1 MTYTT
6 FNFYVFL
13 LITLVA
19 YYIIPKAYRWLA
31 ILLANFCFI
40 WFATESVS
48 KMVLFVV
55 TIFISYAFGLLLRH
69 NKKKSLLMGGIV
81 ISAIPLLL
89 TRIIGFAEGKVP
101 EGIVSKIIIPLG
113 LSFYTMQ
120 IIAYLVDVYR
130 GKIKPQVNVLK
141 YALFISFFP
150 QIIQGPIPRYD
161 ELSEQLAEGHDFDE
175 NNLISG
181 IQLIIWGFFLKFMIA
196 DKAGIVVDKIFDD
209 YSSYKG
215 LYIWIAG
222 ILYSLQLYTDFLG
235 CVTLSQGIARLF
247 GISLT
252 DNFKRPYFADS
263 IKDFWRRWHISLS
276 TWLKDYIYI
285 PLGGNRK
292 GTNRKYVNLLATF
305 AVSGFWHGGGFKF
318 IFWGL
323 MHGVYQLVES
333 MVPIF
338 NKKYVGA
345 KHLIRVLINFYF
357 VMIAW
362 IVFRADTLL
371 AGLKMIY
378 RMFRGFNPWILFD
391 GAIYD
396 LGLVQREWE
405 VLLLSLLVLFWVSRK
420 QESGVILR
428 EKFSGRGLAVRW
440 AIYII
445 AILVIWVFGTYGF
458 GYDATDF
465 IYGGF

>member
-1 MTYTT
+1 MTYTS
-6 FNFYVFL
+6 FEFYIFL
-13 LITLVA
+13 SIVLLV
-19 YYIIPKAYRWLA
+19 YYTIPQAYRWLA
-31 ILLANFCFI
+31 ILLANLCFI
-40 WFATESVS
+40 WMATESFK
-48 KMVLFVV
+48 KMGVFVITILISFYFGQALEKNKNKTLLF
-55 TIFISYAFGLLLRH
+55 TGIFLS
-69 NKKKSLLMGGIV
+69 SC
-81 ISAIPLLL
+81 PLLL
-89 TRIIGFAEGKVP
+89 DRILGFIEGR
-101 EGIVSKIIIPLG
+101 VSESIMSSVIIPLG

-130 GKIKPQVNVLK
+130 DKIRPQENLLK
-141 YALFISFFP
+141 YALFVSFFP

-161 ELSEQLAEGHDFDE
+161 KLSDQLIEGHDFDE
-175 NNLISG
+175 KKFMRG

-196 DKAGIVVDKIFDD
+196 DKAGVVVDTIFDD
-209 YSSYKG
+209 YNSYKG

-235 CVTLSQGIARLF
+235 CVTLSQGIAQLF
-247 GISLT
+247 GISLM
-252 DNFKRPYFADS
+252 DNFNHPYFADS

-276 TWLKDYIYI
+276 SWLRDYIYI

-292 GTNRKYVNLLATF
+292 GLNRKNLNLIVTF
-305 AVSGFWHGGGFKF
+305 AVSGLWHGGGIKY

-323 MHGVYQLVES
+323 MHGVYQLVEG
-333 MVPIF
+333 MVPILQ
-338 NKKYVGA
+338 KRYEGA
-345 KHLIRVLINFYF
+345 KRIVRIIVNCFF

-362 IVFRADTLL
+362 IVFRANDLL

-378 RMFRGFNPWILFD
+378 RMFRGFNPWIFFD

-396 LGLVQREWE
+396 LGLVEREWE
-405 VLLLSLLVLFWVSRK
+405 VLFLSLLVLFWVSRK
-420 QESGVILR
+420 QEKGIVLR
-428 EKFSGRGLAVRW
+428 EKFEERALAVRW
-440 AIYII
+440 FIYIL

>member
-1 MTYTT
+1 MNYTS
-6 FNFYVFL
+6 FSFYVFL
-13 LITLVA
+13 VIALVA
-19 YYIIPKAYRWLA
+19 YYVIPKAYRWLA
-31 ILLANFCFI
+31 ILLANFCFV
-40 WFATESVS
+40 WFASESISKLVFFAGTIVVS
-48 KMVLFVV
+48 YL
-55 TIFISYAFGLLLRH
+55 FGLLLEKRK
-69 NKKKSLLMGGIV
+69 NKTWLFAGIL
-81 ISAIPLLL
+81 ISACPLLIDRL
-89 TRIIGFAEGKVP
+89 LGFIEGKVP
-101 EGIVSKIIIPLG
+101 ENIVSSIVIPLG

-120 IIAYLVDVYR
+120 IIAYLVDIYR
-130 GKIKPQVNVLK
+130 GKIKPQNNFFK

-161 ELSEQLAEGHDFDE
+161 MLSDQLIEGHAFNEKDF
-175 NNLISG
+175 LRG

-196 DKAGIVVDKIFDD
+196 DKAGVVVNTIFDD
-209 YSSYKG
+209 YNSYKG

-235 CVTLSQGIARLF
+235 CVTLSQGIAQLF
-247 GISLT
+247 GINLM
-252 DNFKRPYFADS
+252 DNFKHPYFSDS

-276 TWLKDYIYI
+276 SWLRDYIYI

-292 GTNRKYVNLLATF
+292 GTYRKNINLLVTF
-305 AVSGFWHGGGFKF
+305 AVSGLWHGGGIKF

-323 MHGVYQLVES
+323 MHGVYQLIEGL
-333 MVPIF
+333 VPILQ
-338 NKKYVGA
+338 KKYEGA
-345 KHLIRVLINFYF
+345 KRLLRILVNFYF

-362 IVFRADTLL
+362 IVFRADDLK

-378 RMFRGFNPWILFD
+378 RMFKGFNPWIFFD

-405 VLLLSLLVLFWVSRK
+405 VLILSILVLFWVSRK
-420 QESGVILR
+420 QEAGIVIR
-428 EKFSGRGLAVRW
+428 ERFEQRALPVRW
-440 AIYII
+440 FIYIL
-445 AILVIWVFGTYGF
+445 AIVVIWVFGTYGF

>member
-1 MTYTT
+1 MTYTS
-6 FNFYVFL
+6 FSFYVFL
-13 LITLVA
+13 VIALVA
-19 YYIIPKAYRWLA
+19 YYVIPKAYRWLA
-31 ILLANFCFI
+31 ILLANFCFV
-40 WFATESVS
+40 WFASESISKLVFFAGTIVVS
-48 KMVLFVV
+48 YL
-55 TIFISYAFGLLLRH
+55 FGLLLEKRK
-69 NKKKSLLMGGIV
+69 NKTWLFAGIL
-81 ISAIPLLL
+81 ISACPLLIDRL
-89 TRIIGFAEGKVP
+89 LGFIEGKVP
-101 EGIVSKIIIPLG
+101 ENIVSSIVIPLG

-120 IIAYLVDVYR
+120 IIAYLVDIYR
-130 GKIKPQVNVLK
+130 GKIKPQNNFFK

-161 ELSEQLAEGHDFDE
+161 MLSDQLIEGHAFNEKDF
-175 NNLISG
+175 LRG

-196 DKAGIVVDKIFDD
+196 DKAGVVVNTIFDD
-209 YSSYKG
+209 YNSYKG

-235 CVTLSQGIARLF
+235 CVTLSQGIAQLF
-247 GISLT
+247 GINLM
-252 DNFKRPYFADS
+252 DNFKHPYFSDS

-276 TWLKDYIYI
+276 SWLRDYIYI

-292 GTNRKYVNLLATF
+292 GTYRKNINLLVTF
-305 AVSGFWHGGGFKF
+305 AVSGLWHGGGIKF

-323 MHGVYQLVES
+323 MHGVYQLIEGL
-333 MVPIF
+333 VPILQ
-338 NKKYVGA
+338 KKYEGA
-345 KHLIRVLINFYF
+345 KRFLRILVNFYF

-362 IVFRADTLL
+362 IVFRADDLK

-378 RMFRGFNPWILFD
+378 RMFKGFNPWIFFD

-405 VLLLSLLVLFWVSRK
+405 VLILSILVLFWVSRK
-420 QESGVILR
+420 QEAGIVIR
-428 EKFSGRGLAVRW
+428 ERFEQRALPVRW
-440 AIYII
+440 FIYIL
-445 AILVIWVFGTYGF
+445 AIVVIWVFGTYGF

>member
-1 MTYTT
+1 M
-6 FNFYVFL
+6 
-13 LITLVA
+13 
-19 YYIIPKAYRWLA
+19 
-31 ILLANFCFI
+31 
-40 WFATESVS
+40 ATESFKKLGV
-48 KMVLFVV
+48 FVI
-55 TIFISYAFGLLLRH
+55 TILISFYFGQALEKNKNKSWLIAGILLSSAPLILDR
-69 NKKKSLLMGGIV
+69 LL
-81 ISAIPLLL
+81 
-89 TRIIGFAEGKVP
+89 GFVEGRVP
-101 EGIVSKIIIPLG
+101 ENIMSSVIIPLG

-130 GKIKPQVNVLK
+130 DKIKPQENLLK
-141 YALFISFFP
+141 YTMFISFFP

-161 ELSEQLAEGHDFDE
+161 MLSDQLIEGHTFDE
-175 NNLISG
+175 KKFMRG

-196 DKAGIVVDKIFDD
+196 DKAGVVVDTIFDD
-209 YSSYKG
+209 YNSYKG

-235 CVTLSQGIARLF
+235 CVTLSQGIAQLF
-247 GISLT
+247 GISLM
-252 DNFKRPYFADS
+252 DNFNHPYFSDS

-276 TWLKDYIYI
+276 TWLRDYIYI

-292 GTNRKYVNLLATF
+292 GLNRKNINLIVTF
-305 AVSGFWHGGGFKF
+305 AVSGLWHGGGIKY

-323 MHGVYQLVES
+323 MHGTYQLVEG
-333 MVPIF
+333 MVPF
-338 NKKYVGA
+338 LQKKYEGA
-345 KHLIRVLINFYF
+345 KHVVRIIINCFF

-362 IVFRADTLL
+362 IVFRADDLL

-378 RMFRGFNPWILFD
+378 RMFKGFNPWIFFD

-396 LGLVQREWE
+396 LGLVEREWE

-420 QESGVILR
+420 QESGVVLR
-428 EKFSGRGLAVRW
+428 ERFEERALAVRW
-440 AIYII
+440 FIYII

>member
-40 WFATESVS
+40 WFATESLPKMGVFVGTIIVS
-48 KMVLFVV
+48 YIFGVL
-55 TIFISYAFGLLLRH
+55 IGKKRNKFILF
-69 NKKKSLLMGGIV
+69 GGI
-81 ISAIPLLL
+81 IMSTIPLLT
-89 TRIIGFAEGKVP
+89 TRLLGFFDGRVP
-101 EGIVSKIIIPLG
+101 ESITSKIIIPLG
-113 LSFYTMQ
+113 LSFYSMQ
-120 IIAYLVDVYR
+120 IIAYLADIYME
-130 GKIKPQVNVLK
+130 KIEPERNLLK

-161 ELSEQLAEGHDFDE
+161 LLSGQLTEGNILTE
-175 NNLISG
+175 KNIIQG

-209 YSSYKG
+209 YNSYKG

-235 CVTLSQGIARLF
+235 CVTISQGIARLF
-247 GISLT
+247 GICLT
-252 DNFKRPYFADS
+252 DNFKRPYFSDS

-276 TWLKDYIYI
+276 SWLKDYIYI

-292 GTNRKYVNLLATF
+292 GTNRKYVNLLVTF
-305 AVSGFWHGGGFKF
+305 AVSGLWHGGGFKF
-318 IFWGL
+318 IFWGM

-338 NKKYVGA
+338 NKKYLGA

-378 RMFRGFNPWILFD
+378 RMFCGFNPWILFD

-405 VLLLSLLVLFWVSRK
+405 VLILSLVVLFWVSRK
-420 QESGVILR
+420 QECGVVLR
-428 EKFSGRGLAVRW
+428 EQFDKHGIVVRW
-440 AIYII
+440 AVYII
-445 AILVIWVFGTYGF
+445 AILTVWVFGTYGF